1 MALATD
7 MQIFSEKLVREC
19 EERRKCMSERKEYVC
34 GYLDQIKLRREQISR
49 EMWDKLNED
58 RSSRLNKVNGLLEE
72 YINDRNSA
80 RESWAEAMEAICKIR
95 TS

>member
-7 MQIFSEKLVREC
+7 MQFFSEKLVKEC

-34 GYLDQIKLRREQISR
+34 GFLDQIKLRREQISR
-49 EMWDKLNED
+49 EMWGKLNED
-58 RSSRLNKVNGLLEE
+58 RSCRLNKVNGILED
-72 YINDRNSA
+72 YINDRNIA
-80 RESWAEAMEAICKIR
+80 RECWAEAMEAIYKIR